1 MSGGEPSSIKREFP
15 CAARVPVLRLC
26 AEDFLL
32 RKVVLTVYQALY
44 RKWRPK
50 TFSEVVGQEHITS
63 TLQRQVAE
71 GKTAHAYL
79 FTGTRGTG
87 KTTCARILAKAVN
100 CLDPV
105 DGAPCCQCEACLGID
120 NGSLLDVTELDA
132 ASNNGVDQVRALR
145 EEAVYTPSVL
155 RKRVYIID
163 EVHMLS
169 TAAFNAL
176 LKILEEPPEHLLF
189 ILATTELHKVP
200 ATILSRCQRFS
211 FKRILPRDM
220 EQQLL
225 KIAQAENIDLT
236 PDGAEI
242 LSRMANGALRDT
254 LSLLDQCRVA
264 EGAIDTKA
272 VLNVLGLA
280 GSVQTLQL
288 MRFIL
293 DGNSADALALFGKLY
308 RDGKDVAALLGELGD
323 LARDLT
329 IIKAAPDGG
338 AALLGGLYDRKTL
351 TDLAGDLPLKR
362 FLYLAQT
369 VQSTCAELDRSLR
382 PRTDGEL
389 CILRLCDET
398 LSGDLTA
405 LESRIAKLE
414 SAVKNGVS
422 AVKATRPASKRYD
435 DAPPIPEEPPFP
447 DEPPLPEAPPVFE
460 DSPKPAPK
468 KTAPAASGDSGIWAK
483 LLEQYKGHLAVNQR
497 VFLNMASGALD
508 GDCLRVFCSNDF
520 VKSSL
525 DDPTILGVLKEV
537 TEQDVGHPVRV
548 ELAIGN
554 APKADKPKASA
565 VSASP
570 APQPVSPSAT
580 QADDPFASLMSK
592 GKTLQNFTIKGE
604 Q

>member
-1 MSGGEPSSIKREFP
+1 M
-15 CAARVPVLRLC
+15 
-26 AEDFLL
+26 
-32 RKVVLTVYQALY
+32 YQALY

-50 TFSEVVGQEHITS
+50 TFDEVVGQEHITS
-63 TLQRQVAE
+63 TLRRQVAD

-100 CLDPV
+100 CLAPV

-225 KIAQAENIDLT
+225 KIAQAEDIDLA

-242 LSRMANGALRDT
+242 LSRMANGALRDA

-264 EGAIDTKA
+264 EGTIDSKA

-293 DGNSADALALFGKLY
+293 DGSAADALALFGKLY
-308 RDGKDVAALLGELGD
+308 RDGKDVAALLSELGD

-329 IIKAAPDGG
+329 IMKAAPDGG

-351 TDLAGDLPLKR
+351 TELSGELPLTR
-362 FLYLAQT
+362 FLYLTQT
-369 VQSTCAELDRSLR
+369 IQQCCAELDQSLR

-405 LESRIAKLE
+405 LENRIAKLE
-414 SAVKNGVS
+414 NAVKNGVP
-422 AVKATRPASKRYD
+422 AAKAPRPAPKRYA
-435 DAPPIPEEPPFP
+435 DAPPPTEEPPMP
-447 DEPPLPEAPPVFE
+447 EEPPLPEAPPPVFTE
-460 DSPKPAPK
+460 PPKAVPK
-468 KTAPAASGDSGIWAK
+468 AAKPVPSGDSGIWQK
-483 LLEQYKGHLAVNQR
+483 LADQYKGHLPVNQR
-497 VFLNMASGALD
+497 VFLNMTGGALD
-508 GDCLRVFCSNDF
+508 GDCLRVFCPNDF

-537 TEQDVGHPVRV
+537 TEKEVGHPIRI
-548 ELAIGN
+548 ELTVGV
-554 APKADKPKASA
+554 APKAAPPPVKP
-565 VSASP
+565 VPQTVPETPPPP
-570 APQPVSPSAT
+570 APDA
-580 QADDPFASLMSK
+580 FANLMSK
-592 GKTLQNFTIKGE
+592 GKNLQNFTIKGE